1 MKEESEQPWNSVGRT
16 PGQAISGLT
25 LLVLNYNILRSGGK
39 FSIRVCHDDLDH
51 KCYRISGNVTKKG
64 TKWLAIAKIKEVKT

>member
-1 MKEESEQPWNSVGRT
+1 MKEESEHPWNSVGRS
-16 PGQAISGLT
+16 PGEAISGLT

-64 TKWLAIAKIKEVKT
+64 TKWLAIAKIKEVKV

>member
-16 PGQAISGLT
+16 PGEAISGLT
-25 LLVLNYNILRSGGK
+25 LLVLNYNTALYGGK

-64 TKWLAIAKIKEVKT
+64 QKWLAIAKIKEVKV